1 MKKRI
6 HPITMPKWGIEMQEG
21 TINAWHASVGTTLKK
36 GDALLDVET
45 EKIVNS
51 VESPVDAK
59 LRRILVETGETLAVG
74 TLLGLFAVDEV
85 TESELDEF
93 VAQFK
98 AADASFEPEGSTSEA
113 SAVTTATA
121 AAATTASVA
130 APSAPAGGDEVRV
143 SPIARRVAESLGVD
157 ISQVRGT
164 GRNGR
169 VSKEDVEAYAR
180 EQGRLGGG
188 ATAAA
193 GDSGG
198 AASNGTAPVPA
209 DNAPQRESLTSMRL
223 TIARRLLESKQTIPH
238 FRIGV
243 EVDVAAMETYR
254 RQQESAGQKVSF
266 NDILLRAVAKTL
278 LSHPVVN
285 AHWGDKELLKFPH
298 VDLCVAVATEGGLT
312 TPVIK
317 SADQKSVT
325 QIAAEVK
332 TLASKAK
339 SGQLTRDEITGGTFT
354 VSNLGMFGIDYF
366 DAIINPPQVA
376 ILAAGAAS
384 ERAVV
389 KAGQLVVAKTM
400 QLQLSCDHRAVDGAV
415 GARFLADLK
424 RCLEEGAF

>member
-1 MKKRI
+1 MSKRI

-21 TINAWHASVGTTLKK
+21 TINAWHASVGTALKK

-51 VESPVDAK
+51 VESPVDGT
-59 LRRILVETGETLAVG
+59 LRRILVDTGDTLAVG
-74 TLLGLFAVDEV
+74 TLLGLFAMDDV

-93 VAQFK
+93 IAQFK
-98 AADASFEPEGSTSEA
+98 AADASFEPADSAAAGSASTS
-113 SAVTTATA
+113 TPA
-121 AAATTASVA
+121 AAAPATSAAAVA
-130 APSAPAGGDEVRV
+130 GAAAGSDEVRV

-157 ISQVRGT
+157 ITQVRGT

-180 EQGRLGGG
+180 EQGLLAGGDASA
-188 ATAAA
+188 ATPSGQAPAA
-193 GDSGG
+193 
-198 AASNGTAPVPA
+198 A

-238 FRIGV
+238 FRIGI
-243 EVDVAAMETYR
+243 EVDVAAMEAYR
-254 RQQESAGQKVSF
+254 RQQEGAGQKISF

-278 LSHPVVN
+278 LAHPIVN
-285 AHWGDKELLKFPH
+285 AHWADKELLKFPH

-317 SADQKSVT
+317 SADQKSVI
-325 QIAAEVK
+325 QIATEVK
-332 TLASKAK
+332 ALAAKAK
-339 SGQLTRDEITGGTFT
+339 SGQLTRDDITGGTFT

-376 ILAAGAAS
+376 ILAAGAAA
-384 ERAVV
+384 ERVVV
-389 KAGQLVVAKTM
+389 KAGQAVVAKTM

-424 RCLEEGAF
+424 RCLEDGTF

>member
-21 TINAWHASVGTTLKK
+21 TINAWHTSVGSALKK

-51 VESPVDAK
+51 VESPVDGI
-59 LRRILVETGETLAVG
+59 LRRILVETGDTLPVG
-74 TLLGLFAVDEV
+74 TLLGLFAMDDVS
-85 TESELDEF
+85 ESELDEF
-93 VAQFK
+93 IGQFK
-98 AADASFEPEGSTSEA
+98 AADASFEPADATSSEPAA
-113 SAVTTATA
+113 SSGAMAAPTATTA
-121 AAATTASVA
+121 AASG
-130 APSAPAGGDEVRV
+130 SAGDEVRV

-157 ISQVRGT
+157 ISLVKGT

-169 VSKEDVEAYAR
+169 VSKEDVEAFAR
-180 EQGRLGGG
+180 AQGVQG
-188 ATAAA
+188 AQSTQGAP
-193 GDSGG
+193 G
-198 AASNGTAPVPA
+198 AASAAPSA
-209 DNAPQRESLTSMRL
+209 DSNLPQRESLTSMRL

-243 EVDVAAMETYR
+243 EVDVAAMERYR
-254 RQQESAGQKVSF
+254 RGQEAAGSKVSF

-278 LSHPVVN
+278 LAHPTVN
-285 AHWGDKELLKFPH
+285 AHWADKELLKFPH

-317 SADQKSVT
+317 SADQKDIP

-332 TLASKAK
+332 SLAAKAK
-339 SGQLTRDEITGGTFT
+339 MGQLTRDEITGGTFT

-376 ILAAGAAS
+376 ILAVGAAS
-384 ERAVV
+384 ERAIV
-389 KAGQLVVAKTM
+389 KGGQLAVAKTM

-424 RCLEEGAF
+424 KCLEEGSY

>member
-1 MKKRI
+1 MSKRI

-21 TINAWHASVGTTLKK
+21 TINAWHASVGTALKK
-36 GDALLDVET
+36 GDVLLDVET

-51 VESPVDAK
+51 VESPVDGT
-59 LRRILVETGETLAVG
+59 LRRILVDTGDTLAVG
-74 TLLGLFAVDEV
+74 TLLGLFAMDDV

-93 VAQFK
+93 IAQFK
-98 AADASFEPEGSTSEA
+98 AADASFEPADSAATGSASIAAPPVTG
-113 SAVTTATA
+113 SAVTAPAT
-121 AAATTASVA
+121 SVA
-130 APSAPAGGDEVRV
+130 ATAGSSAGSDEVRV

-157 ISQVRGT
+157 ISHVRGT

-180 EQGRLGGG
+180 EQGLLAGGN
-188 ATAAA
+188 A
-193 GDSGG
+193 S
-198 AASNGTAPVPA
+198 AASPSGQAPAAA

-238 FRIGV
+238 FRIGI
-243 EVDVAAMETYR
+243 EVDVATMEAYR
-254 RQQESAGQKVSF
+254 RQQEGAGQKISF

-278 LSHPVVN
+278 LAHPIVN
-285 AHWGDKELLKFPH
+285 AHWADKELLKFPR
-298 VDLCVAVATEGGLT
+298 VDLCVAVATESGLT

-325 QIAAEVK
+325 QIATEVK
-332 TLASKAK
+332 ALAAKAK
-339 SGQLTRDEITGGTFT
+339 SGQLTRDDITGGTFT

-376 ILAAGAAS
+376 ILAAGAAA
-384 ERAVV
+384 ERVVV
-389 KAGQLVVAKTM
+389 KAGQVVVAKTM

-424 RCLEEGAF
+424 RCLEDGTF

>member
-1 MKKRI
+1 MNKRI

-21 TINAWHASVGTTLKK
+21 TINAWHASVGSALKK

-51 VESPVDAK
+51 VESPVDGT
-59 LRRILVETGETLAVG
+59 LRRILVDTGDTLAVG
-74 TLLGLFAVDEV
+74 TLLGLFAMNDVK
-85 TESELDEF
+85 ESELDEF
-93 VAQFK
+93 IVQFK
-98 AADASFEPEGSTSEA
+98 AADASFEPADSASGSSPTAAPAIADSATS
-113 SAVTTATA
+113 
-121 AAATTASVA
+121 AAATASA
-130 APSAPAGGDEVRV
+130 SGGSDEVRV

-157 ISQVRGT
+157 IMQVRGT

-180 EQGRLGGG
+180 EQGLLAGGD
-188 ATAAA
+188 TSAAA
-193 GDSGG
+193 PSGQAS
-198 AASNGTAPVPA
+198 AAA

-238 FRIGV
+238 FRIGI

-254 RQQESAGQKVSF
+254 RQRESAGQKISF
-266 NDILLRAVAKTL
+266 NDILLSAVAKTL
-278 LSHPVVN
+278 LAHPIVN
-285 AHWGDKELLKFPH
+285 AHWADKELLKFPH

-325 QIAAEVK
+325 QIATEVK
-332 TLASKAK
+332 ALAAKAK
-339 SGQLTRDEITGGTFT
+339 SGQLTRDDITGGTFT

-376 ILAAGAAS
+376 ILAAGAAA

-389 KAGQLVVAKTM
+389 KAGQVAVAKTM

-424 RCLEEGAF
+424 RCLEDGTFQ

>member
-1 MKKRI
+1 MNKRI

-21 TINAWHASVGTTLKK
+21 TINAWHVAVGTVVKK

-51 VESPVDAK
+51 VESSVDGT
-59 LRRILVETGETLAVG
+59 LRRILVDTGDTLAVG
-74 TLLGLFAVDEV
+74 TLLGLCAMDEV

-93 VAQFK
+93 IAQFK
-98 AADASFEPEGSTSEA
+98 AADASFEPAGSANAGSSSNAAPVATSP
-113 SAVTTATA
+113 ATSNVA
-121 AAATTASVA
+121 AAAT
-130 APSAPAGGDEVRV
+130 SAVSDEVRV

-157 ISQVRGT
+157 ITQVRGT

-169 VSKEDVEAYAR
+169 VSKEDVESYAR
-180 EQGRLGGG
+180 EQGFLAGGDVS
-188 ATAAA
+188 ATTP
-193 GDSGG
+193 SGQV
-198 AASNGTAPVPA
+198 TTTA
-209 DNAPQRESLTSMRL
+209 DNTPQRESLTSMRL

-238 FRIGV
+238 FRIGI
-243 EVDVAAMETYR
+243 EVDIAAMDAYR
-254 RQQESAGQKVSF
+254 RQQESVGQKISF
-266 NDILLRAVAKTL
+266 NDILLRAAAITL
-278 LSHPVVN
+278 ISHPIVN
-285 AHWGDKELLKFPH
+285 AHWADKELLKFPH

-317 SADQKSVT
+317 SADQKSVM

-332 TLASKAK
+332 ALAAKVK
-339 SGQLTRDEITGGTFT
+339 SGQLTRDDITGGTFT

-376 ILAAGAAS
+376 ILAAGAAA

-389 KAGQLVVAKTM
+389 KAGQVAVAKTM

-424 RCLEEGAF
+424 RCLEDGTF

>member
-21 TINAWHASVGTTLKK
+21 TINAWHASVGTALKK

-51 VESPVDAK
+51 VESPVDGT
-59 LRRILVETGETLAVG
+59 LRRILVDTGDTLAVG
-74 TLLGLFAVDEV
+74 TLLGLFAMDDV

-93 VAQFK
+93 IAQFK
-98 AADASFEPEGSTSEA
+98 AADASFEPADSAAAGSASTSA
-113 SAVTTATA
+113 PAVAAPATS
-121 AAATTASVA
+121 AAATAGA
-130 APSAPAGGDEVRV
+130 AAGGDEVRV

-157 ISQVRGT
+157 ITQVRGT

-180 EQGRLGGG
+180 EQGLMAGGE
-188 ATAAA
+188 ASAAA
-193 GDSGG
+193 P
-198 AASNGTAPVPA
+198 NGQAPVA
-209 DNAPQRESLTSMRL
+209 TDNAPQRESLTSMRL

-238 FRIGV
+238 FRIGI
-243 EVDVAAMETYR
+243 EVDVAAMEAYR
-254 RQQESAGQKVSF
+254 RQQEGAGQKISF

-278 LSHPVVN
+278 LAHPIVN
-285 AHWGDKELLKFPH
+285 AHWADKELLKFPH

-317 SADQKSVT
+317 SADQKSVV

-332 TLASKAK
+332 ALAAKAK
-339 SGQLTRDEITGGTFT
+339 SGQLTRDDITGGTFT

-376 ILAAGAAS
+376 ILAAGAAA

-389 KAGQLVVAKTM
+389 KAGQVAVAKTM

-424 RCLEEGAF
+424 RCLEDGTF

>member
-21 TINAWHASVGTTLKK
+21 TINAWHASVGSALKK

-51 VESPVDAK
+51 VESPIDGT
-59 LRRILVETGETLAVG
+59 LRRILVDTGDTLPVG
-74 TLLGLFAVDEV
+74 TLLGLFAMDDVS
-85 TESELDEF
+85 ESELDEF
-93 VAQFK
+93 IGQFK
-98 AADASFEPEGSTSEA
+98 AADASFEPADSTSSEPAA
-113 SAVTTATA
+113 SAVATAAATATTATA
-121 AAATTASVA
+121 TAASG
-130 APSAPAGGDEVRV
+130 SAGDEVRV

-157 ISQVRGT
+157 ISLVKGT

-169 VSKEDVEAYAR
+169 VSKEDVEAFAR
-180 EQGRLGGG
+180 AQGAQG
-188 ATAAA
+188 AQSMQGTP
-193 GDSGG
+193 G
-198 AASNGTAPVPA
+198 AAPAAPTADSNL
-209 DNAPQRESLTSMRL
+209 PQRESLTSMRL

-238 FRIGV
+238 FRIGA
-243 EVDVAAMETYR
+243 EVDVAAMERYR
-254 RQQESAGQKVSF
+254 RGQDAAGNKVSF

-278 LSHPVVN
+278 LAHPTVN
-285 AHWGDKELLKFPH
+285 AHWADKELLKFPH

-317 SADQKSVT
+317 SADQKDIP

-332 TLASKAK
+332 SLAAKAK
-339 SGQLTRDEITGGTFT
+339 TGQLTRDEITGGTFT

-376 ILAAGAAS
+376 ILAVGAAS
-384 ERAVV
+384 ERAIV
-389 KAGQLVVAKTM
+389 KGGQLAVAKTM

-424 RCLEEGAF
+424 KCLEEGSY